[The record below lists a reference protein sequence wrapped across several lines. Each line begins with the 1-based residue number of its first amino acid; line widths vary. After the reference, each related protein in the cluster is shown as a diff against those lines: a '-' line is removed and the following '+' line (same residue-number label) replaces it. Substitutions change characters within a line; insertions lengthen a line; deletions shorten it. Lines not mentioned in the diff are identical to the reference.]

1 MAEKESSFLT
11 DKSASGRFK
20 RALSVALPSI
30 ALARNDPYL
39 VKSLYDKEA
48 EFGKLDRDDA
58 RDLIKS
64 SASSITTLIN
74 KNKTKRLYL

>member
-74 KNKTKRLYL
+74 KNKRETTL